1 MPRYFFALNNE
12 PPENETVEDLP
23 SDVAAR
29 KHATKIAIEIWHNGK
44 GEPLPVS
51 TYNERGERLGKTL
64 VIEDGT
70 TVIPLSSSAIFTPP
84 LRRTSNY
91 VGNLR
96 VPVPEKRQG
105 KGEQELTY
113 MHCNEA
119 GPPCMTGSKDYRR
132 YAEECL
138 KIARSVTHERTRAI
152 FSQMA
157 QVWFR
162 LAEEKANSSNEK
174 D

>member
-12 PPENETVEDLP
+12 PPENETVEDLA
-23 SDVAAR
+23 SDAAAR

-64 VIEDGT
+64 VIKDGT
-70 TVIPLSSSAIFTPP
+70 TVIPLGRSAIFTPP
-84 LRRTSNY
+84 PRRTSNY

-105 KGEQELTY
+105 KREQELTY
-113 MHCNEA
+113 THCNEA
-119 GPPCMTGSKDYRR
+119 GPPCMTSSQDYRR

-138 KIARSVTHERTRAI
+138 KIARSATDERTRAM

-162 LAEEKANSSNEK
+162 LAEEKANSSNKK